1 MKTNLIVL
9 KPVFTEK
16 TLIQQEKGKYAFWVK
31 RDATK
36 GQIQSS
42 FETVF
47 GIKPLSVNTVLVKGK
62 NKTDWKKRLPIK
74 KPDLKKAI
82 ITIDKN
88 TKIELLNIK
97 TK

>member
-9 KPVFTEK
+9 KPAFTEK
-16 TLIQQEKGKYAFWVK
+16 TLVQQEKGKYTFLVK
-31 RDATK
+31 KDATK

-42 FETVF
+42 FKTVF
-47 GIKPLSVNTVLVKGK
+47 GIKPLSINTVLVKGK
-62 NKTDWKKRLPIK
+62 TKTDWKKRLPIK

-82 ITIDKN
+82 ITVDKD